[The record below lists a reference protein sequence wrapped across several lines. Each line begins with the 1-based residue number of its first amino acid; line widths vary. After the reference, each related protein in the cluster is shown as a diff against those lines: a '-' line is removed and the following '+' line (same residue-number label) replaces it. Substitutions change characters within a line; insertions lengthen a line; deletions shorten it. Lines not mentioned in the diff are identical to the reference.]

1 MSRVYI
7 VTDNQSNTQTL
18 VEADTQHQAVGM
30 VVSGRY
36 SAAPASAKEVLD
48 AVGAGTP
55 VLKKAP
61 PAPAVAAE
69 AQPTTGSDPSESPAA
84 GL

>member
-7 VTDNQSNTQTL
+7 VTDNQTNTQTL
-18 VEADTQHQAVGM
+18 VEADSQHQAVGL
-30 VVSGRY
+30 VVSSRY

-55 VLKKAP
+55 VLKKAS
-61 PAPAVAAE
+61 PAPAIAVE
-69 AQPTTGSDPSESPAA
+69 AQTPIEADPAESPTA